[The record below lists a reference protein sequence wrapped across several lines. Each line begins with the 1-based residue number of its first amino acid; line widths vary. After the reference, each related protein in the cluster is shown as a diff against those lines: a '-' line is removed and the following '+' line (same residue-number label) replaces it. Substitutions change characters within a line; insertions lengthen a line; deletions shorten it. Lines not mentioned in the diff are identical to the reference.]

1 MPRLEER
8 MVTIP
13 APRAEGEALEGAIFH
28 GRREDG
34 RGAVV
39 AAPHPL
45 HGGSM
50 DSPVVNEIA
59 FACAKCGFH
68 ALRFNWRGVGASGGT
83 PSGEATD
90 ADADLEAAL
99 AHVGASVAG
108 PLVVAGY
115 SFGAAA
121 ALRVAPRHER
131 VRRLILVAPP
141 PGLLDPMRRVPGGL
155 AVPGRE
161 VLVIVGRED
170 RIAPADVLASLAQG
184 AADVQLEV
192 VPGADHFF
200 TAGLAAVGRLSEA
213 WLRGGA

>member
-1 MPRLEER
+1 

-13 APRAEGEALEGAIFH
+13 ASHTEGEALEGVIFH
-28 GRREDG
+28 GLPEDA

-50 DSPVVNEIA
+50 DSPVVNELA
-59 FACAKCGFH
+59 FACAKRGFH

-83 PSGEATD
+83 PSGEAAD
-90 ADADLEAAL
+90 ADQDLEAAL
-99 AHVGASVAG
+99 AHVAASVQG
-108 PLVVAGY
+108 PLLLAGH

-141 PGLLDPMRRVPGGL
+141 PGLLDPARRLPGGL
-155 AVPGRE
+155 AIPGRTM
-161 VLVIVGRED
+161 LVMVGQHD
-170 RIAPADVLASLAQG
+170 RIAPPDDVAPLARG
-184 AADVQLEV
+184 ASGVRLEL

-200 TAGLAAVGRLSEA
+200 AVGLAAVGRLSEE
-213 WLRGGA
+213 WLQRS